1 MKEAKRENI
10 TFTSLWYRFHTF
22 SIVSISASGGGHLE
36 PGQLVL
42 PVPGQAG
49 KGRVYSGKIA
59 VLVPDAAALLQAALS
74 QHPHQ
79 PGRFPWGK
87 GDLFCST
94 AQWLF
99 LFSKE
104 PKHAPCSTAG
114 GWPRCGRA
122 R

>member
-87 GDLFCST
+87 GDLFLQHGAVVVPLLKGAKTCPPLHRRGVASV
-94 AQWLF
+94 
-99 LFSKE
+99 
-104 PKHAPCSTAG
+104 
-114 GWPRCGRA
+114 R
-122 R
+122 